1 VINRIK
7 VIAAAKSIVYYQYF
21 TDIINPSG
29 MNLFS
34 SIKSLLNLSPAEK
47 QLNDTE
53 QSELNHAIVELMM
66 EMVRAD
72 FVELYAETTALA
84 EYLSLKL
91 GLSEQDVTQYI
102 EAAEIRAEFSISL
115 ESQTNVINNYLG
127 YVQKTDLMRHLWA
140 LAVADNEVH
149 LLERNLFYKA
159 GELLGLKKPHLDE
172 ICQFDHT
179 EIIKT
184 IK

>member
-1 VINRIK
+1 M
-7 VIAAAKSIVYYQYF
+7 SIVYYQYF
-21 TDIINPSG
+21 SDIINPSG

-34 SIKSLLNLSPAEK
+34 SIKSLLQFSPSEKLLSDA
-47 QLNDTE
+47 E

-72 FVELYAETTALA
+72 FIELYAEKTALVQ
-84 EYLSLKL
+84 YLSSKL
-91 GLSEQDVTQYI
+91 GLSEPDVTQYI
-102 EAAEIRAEFSISL
+102 EAAEIRADFSISL

-127 YVQKTDLMRHLWA
+127 HGQKIDLMRHLWV

-149 LLERNLFYKA
+149 LLEQNLFYKA
-159 GELLGLKKPHLDE
+159 GDLLGLKKPQLDG
-172 ICQFDHT
+172 ICQTDET
-179 EIIKT
+179 KT

>member
-1 VINRIK
+1 
-7 VIAAAKSIVYYQYF
+7 
-21 TDIINPSG
+21 

-34 SIKSLLNLSPAEK
+34 SIKSLLKLNPSDRQLSDE
-47 QLNDTE
+47 E

-72 FVELYAETTALA
+72 FVELYAEKTALT

-91 GLSEQDVTQYI
+91 GFSEQDVKQYI

-127 YVQKTDLMRHLWA
+127 HIQKVDLMRHLWA

-149 LLERNLFYKA
+149 LLEHNLFYKA
-159 GELLGLKKPHLDE
+159 GGLLGLKKVQLEE
-172 ICQFDHT
+172 ICQT
-179 EIIKT
+179 AEAKAIQSTKT

>member
-1 VINRIK
+1 
-7 VIAAAKSIVYYQYF
+7 
-21 TDIINPSG
+21 

-34 SIKSLLNLSPAEK
+34 SIKSLLQLSPSER
-47 QLNDTE
+47 QLTVHE

-72 FVELYAETTALA
+72 FVELYAEKTALT
-84 EYLSLKL
+84 EYISLQL

-102 EAAEIRAEFSISL
+102 EAAEMRAEFSISL

-127 YVQKTDLMRHLWA
+127 HVQKVDLMQHLWV

-149 LLERNLFYKA
+149 LLEQNLFYKA
-159 GELLGLKKPHLDE
+159 GELLGLKKPQLDE
-172 ICQFDHT
+172 ICQT
-179 EIIKT
+179 A
-184 IK
+184 